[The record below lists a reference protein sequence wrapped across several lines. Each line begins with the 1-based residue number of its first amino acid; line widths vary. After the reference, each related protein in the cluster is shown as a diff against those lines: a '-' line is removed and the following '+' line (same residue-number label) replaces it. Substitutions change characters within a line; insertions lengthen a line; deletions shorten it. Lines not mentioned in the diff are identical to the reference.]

1 VNIDDPL
8 TGSVDLAVT
17 PSTLAP
23 GESGTATATYNTTQD
38 DLNAGEILNTATAT
52 GSDPGGNPVQDT
64 DDETIVG
71 QQNPAIMLLKSA
83 DPQVYSSVG
92 ETITYTF
99 TVTNTGNVTLTDVE
113 IDDAL
118 TGSVDL
124 AVTPATLAPGASG
137 TATATFTTTQDNIN
151 SGQILNTATATGKDP
166 NGVSVQD
173 EDDET
178 VEGPKQEPEITLVK
192 TADPQLYYNVGDIII
207 YTFTATNTGNVTLTN
222 VVINDPLTR
231 TVEKLMTPSTLAPG
245 ESATASAT
253 YTITQADMDAG
264 QVTNVATVTGYDP
277 DDNPVENEDDEV
289 VVDPNQ
295 NPAISLEKTA
305 DPLVFTEVGELITY
319 TFTVTNTGDVTL
331 TNVVIDDPLT
341 GSVDLPVTPSTL
353 APGASGTATATYNTT
368 QADVNAGIVNNTA
381 TATGTPPSGLDVS
394 DDDSA
399 AVEGPKQ
406 SPDITLI
413 KTANPQVY
421 TETGEVITFTF
432 TVTNTGNVTLTDV
445 VIDDPLTGSV
455 NLSVSPSTLAP
466 GATGTAMATY
476 TITSGDVSSG
486 QVVNVAN
493 ATGYDPSD
501 NSVEDTDE
509 ETIEGPKQSPDINLI
524 KTASPQTYNEVGDVI
539 TYTFT
544 VTNTGNATL
553 TNVVIDDPLT
563 GSVNLAVSPSTLDP
577 GETGTATAT
586 YTITQ
591 ADITAGKV
599 TNSATATGSS
609 GGEEYSDTDTETVPK
624 EVDPTPDKPSGGN
637 ETNLMS
643 FIDTVLTLLCK
654 IGFRFSQC
662 D

>member
-1 VNIDDPL
+1 
-8 TGSVDLAVT
+8 
-17 PSTLAP
+17 
-23 GESGTATATYNTTQD
+23 
-38 DLNAGEILNTATAT
+38 
-52 GSDPGGNPVQDT
+52 
-64 DDETIVG
+64 
-71 QQNPAIMLLKSA
+71 
-83 DPQVYSSVG
+83 
-92 ETITYTF
+92 
-99 TVTNTGNVTLTDVE
+99 
-113 IDDAL
+113 
-118 TGSVDL
+118 
-124 AVTPATLAPGASG
+124 
-137 TATATFTTTQDNIN
+137 
-151 SGQILNTATATGKDP
+151 
-166 NGVSVQD
+166 
-173 EDDET
+173 
-178 VEGPKQEPEITLVK
+178 
-192 TADPQLYYNVGDIII
+192 
-207 YTFTATNTGNVTLTN
+207 
-222 VVINDPLTR
+222 
-231 TVEKLMTPSTLAPG
+231 
-245 ESATASAT
+245 
-253 YTITQADMDAG
+253 
-264 QVTNVATVTGYDP
+264 
-277 DDNPVENEDDEV
+277 
-289 VVDPNQ
+289 
-295 NPAISLEKTA
+295 
-305 DPLVFTEVGELITY
+305 
-319 TFTVTNTGDVTL
+319 
-331 TNVVIDDPLT
+331 
-341 GSVDLPVTPSTL
+341 
-353 APGASGTATATYNTT
+353 
-368 QADVNAGIVNNTA
+368 
-381 TATGTPPSGLDVS
+381 
-394 DDDSA
+394 
-399 AVEGPKQ
+399 
-406 SPDITLI
+406 
-413 KTANPQVY
+413 
-421 TETGEVITFTF
+421 
-432 TVTNTGNVTLTDV
+432 
-445 VIDDPLTGSV
+445 
-455 NLSVSPSTLAP
+455 
-466 GATGTAMATY
+466 MATY